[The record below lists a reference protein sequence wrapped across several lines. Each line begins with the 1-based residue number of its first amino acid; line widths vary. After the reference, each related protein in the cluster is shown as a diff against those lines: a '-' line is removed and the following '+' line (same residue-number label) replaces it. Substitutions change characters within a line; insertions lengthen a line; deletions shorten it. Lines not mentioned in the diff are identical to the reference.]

1 MTEVINARVDAVPDG
16 FTYFDTGFYV
26 ISHTLATR
34 IANGKLPEHGRERLV
49 IWADRYWWLART
61 IHQSKSVWSMRDSGG
76 WKFNEHGLACLRGE
90 LNYTR
95 NAKGQLIRLPTWVD

>member
-49 IWADRYWWLART
+49 IWADRYWQRQGSVDSLADVGRLGY
-61 IHQSKSVWSMRDSGG
+61 IPPAWEQ
-76 WKFNEHGLACLRGE
+76 
-90 LNYTR
+90 
-95 NAKGQLIRLPTWVD
+95 IRLTLSCM